1 MEVQSTLD
9 ITELVP
15 LTYSMLINNIDLEKQ
30 KKIKSEYSFLNLETL
45 VEEFQ
50 LDSVNIP
57 GFFSKSY
64 YQSNPEYA
72 YNSPPEGPIDEYFE
86 CLACHQIGPQ
96 YHDEHCP
103 RPFTS
108 SLYLTKEGTQK
119 YPEYEEGTSYSLVVI
134 KRGQKKVVSGS
145 KKAGKYTDSVQLKY
159 KDINDRET
167 IVRISKN
174 GAINVISAGYG
185 NTKIVKQIIDK
196 INQTSALNKL
206 NYTKVYSSEN
216 KFTIH
221 PDITYMYMVFAQF
234 NLYPKDRRSDLY
246 INLSALSS
254 LIIKYKKK
262 YNKDNILM
270 LPERENYYYMSDY
283 TLNIGDK
290 PSKSNKM
297 TNPTLI
303 FNLIPS
309 DNTDVKIN
317 VTFYKRGA
325 VQLRL
330 TNNDNS
336 RSDLSLDIL
345 EEAHDFLE
353 ELLLHDRNSGILVSE
368 IKKIGKESFNT
379 YDGKKPQAC
388 ADRYGL
394 RPTPYGWFGTCASK
408 DMYVRPE
415 GKKRG
420 DGRYEPCCYKLK
432 GPGTQD
438 SEQRYNDI
446 IKHGY
451 PDKLAKTF
459 GEDIP
464 DPDVR
469 SAMLIPGTNNI
480 APRRRKGLMDLSK
493 EDLINCISDSGYI
506 SRKTMFDKDY
516 SMLKK
521 EILAKYTSLTGT
533 RSFAVQNPEPL
544 TPVNASLFTSNT
556 YIVTPINDEALNV
569 LLFISNDG
577 TSHFINTNNDISET
591 SLPSIEELSNT
602 LIEGYMYPYEEEFI
616 FYPID
621 ILFLKGND
629 ITEYPFINK
638 VDQKMSRYNALRYSI
653 DLIQQFPTQL
663 DIQIENRFDLNIIS
677 GTSNFLTNT
686 SVFGDISSLLFIPY
700 NLNYIPRKK
709 NKNLLL
715 WTNTNLKST
724 RYISLNVQKSESS
737 NNKWIVSLDSKPIP
751 RDLLPQEAGVIEI
764 PVSFGKKLKNNDI
777 VLFEINLFI
786 GGKIN
791 TKKPLI
797 AIDIITEHI
806 NDYNDIINVLQSIQT
821 PISKN
826 TFIDINKNS
835 PPGFTIG
842 DRHYYMTGF
851 NKPMNV
857 MVV

>member
-1 MEVQSTLD
+1 
-9 ITELVP
+9 
-15 LTYSMLINNIDLEKQ
+15 MLINNIDLEKQ
-30 KKIKSEYSFLNLETL
+30 KKLKSEYSFLNLEKL
-45 VEEFQ
+45 VEEFP
-50 LDSVNIP
+50 LDSD
-57 GFFSKSY
+57 FFSKSY

-86 CLACHQIGPQ
+86 CLACQQVGPD
-96 YHDEHCP
+96 YHDERCP

-108 SLYLTKEGTQK
+108 SLYLTEKGTQK
-119 YPEYEEGTSYSLVVI
+119 YPEYEEGTSYSLVVV

-145 KKAGKYTDSVQLKY
+145 KKAGKYTDSVQIKY
-159 KDINDRET
+159 KDVNDRET

-174 GAINVISAGYG
+174 GAINIISAGYG
-185 NTKIVKQIIDK
+185 NTKIVNQVIDK
-196 INQTSALNKL
+196 INQTNSLNKS
-206 NYTKVYSSEN
+206 NYTKVYPSEN
-216 KFTIH
+216 KFTVH

-234 NLYPKDRRSDLY
+234 NLYPKDRKGDLF
-246 INLSALSS
+246 INLSTLSS
-254 LIIKYKKK
+254 LILKYKKK
-262 YNKDNILM
+262 YNKDTILM
-270 LPERENYYYMSDY
+270 LPDRDNYYYISDY
-283 TLNIGDK
+283 TLNVGDK

-309 DNTDVKIN
+309 DNTNVKIN

-330 TNNDNS
+330 TNNDS
-336 RSDLSLDIL
+336 VRSDLDLAIL
-345 EEAHDFLE
+345 EDCHDFFE
-353 ELLLHDRNSGILVSE
+353 ELLLRHGDAGILISE
-368 IKKIGKESFNT
+368 IKKVGKESFNT

-438 SEQRYNDI
+438 SEARYLDI
-446 IKHGY
+446 LKNGY

-464 DPDVR
+464 DPDVK
-469 SAMLIPGTNNI
+469 SAMVIPGTKNI
-480 APRRRKGLMDLSK
+480 ASRRRIGLMDLSK
-493 EDLINCISDSGYI
+493 DQLIDCISDSGYI
-506 SRKTMFDKDY
+506 SRKTTFDKDY
-516 SMLKK
+516 SSLKK
-521 EILAKYTSLTGT
+521 EILAKYASLTGT
-533 RSFAVQNPEPL
+533 RSFVVQNPETL
-544 TPVNASLFTSNT
+544 TPANASLFTSNN

-569 LLFISNDG
+569 LLFFDTEG
-577 TSHFINTNNDISET
+577 TSYFINTNNDISET
-591 SLPSIEELSNT
+591 SLPPIEELSST

-629 ITEYPFINK
+629 ITEYPFINQS
-638 VDQKMSRYNALRYSI
+638 DQKKSRYNALRYSI
-653 DLIQQFPTQL
+653 DLIQRFPSQL
-663 DIQIENRFDLNIIS
+663 DIQIENRFDLNVIS
-677 GTSNFLTNT
+677 GASNFLTNT
-686 SVFGDISSLLFIPY
+686 SMFGDISGLLFIPY
-700 NLNYIPRKK
+700 NLNYMPRKK

-724 RYISLNVQKSESS
+724 RHISLNVEKVS
-737 NNKWIVSLDSKPIP
+737 NNKWSVSLDSKSIPI
-751 RDLLPQEAGVIEI
+751 DLLTQEAGVIEI
-764 PVSFGKKLKNNDI
+764 PVSFGKKLKKNDI
-777 VLFEINLFI
+777 VLFEINLFVN
-786 GGKIN
+786 GKIN

-797 AIDIITEHI
+797 AIDILEENI
-806 NDYNDIINVLQSIQT
+806 NDYNDVINVLQSIQT

-826 TFIDINKNS
+826 TFTDINKNN

-842 DRHYYMTGF
+842 DRHYYMSGF

-857 MVV
+857 IVV